1 MWNMQSGK
9 ERRSFSLTGPPPGD
23 SKPKIIAAA
32 NGKGKAKAKK
42 LLAEKS
48 IQAITGLAT
57 DTLNNVVV
65 ASTLEGKL
73 YVSLIKRYLM
83 DRGLWQFFD
92 FHSTKMLAIL
102 TLESS
107 VTALELHRDS
117 GLLAVTCDDLA
128 IRLVDIETR
137 RVVRELRGF
146 KGRILDVVRLFIET
160 LHSSLT
166 SRHSHQTRDG

>member
-1 MWNMQSGK
+1 MQSGK

-73 YVSLIKRYLM
+73 YVS
-83 DRGLWQFFD
+83 
-92 FHSTKMLAIL
+92 SPIL
-102 TLESS
+102 R
-107 VTALELHRDS
+107 HW
-117 GLLAVTCDDLA
+117 
-128 IRLVDIETR
+128 IEAD
-137 RVVRELRGF
+137 G
-146 KGRILDVVRLFIET
+146 
-160 LHSSLT
+160 SSLISIRPRCWLFYHL
-166 SRHSHQTRDG
+166 SRRSRQWNYIEIVGY

>member
-32 NGKGKAKAKK
+32 SGKGKTKSKK

-73 YVSLIKRYLM
+73 YVSQLGMTDK
-83 DRGLWQFFD
+83 
-92 FHSTKMLAIL
+92 S
-102 TLESS
+102 
-107 VTALELHRDS
+107 
-117 GLLAVTCDDLA
+117 
-128 IRLVDIETR
+128 
-137 RVVRELRGF
+137 
-146 KGRILDVVRLFIET
+146 
-160 LHSSLT
+160 
-166 SRHSHQTRDG
+166 DGS

>member
-1 MWNMQSGK
+1 MEGRSEAYGTSYPGSGGGCCSSEFHVSTKYNDVVNKQAVCVTACGNFGLAGSSTGEIRMWNMQSGK

-73 YVSLIKRYLM
+73 YVSCFLPAPG
-83 DRGLWQFFD
+83 DR
-92 FHSTKMLAIL
+92 S
-102 TLESS
+102 
-107 VTALELHRDS
+107 
-117 GLLAVTCDDLA
+117 
-128 IRLVDIETR
+128 
-137 RVVRELRGF
+137 
-146 KGRILDVVRLFIET
+146 
-160 LHSSLT
+160 
-166 SRHSHQTRDG
+166 

>member
-1 MWNMQSGK
+1 MQSGK

-65 ASTLEGKL
+65 ASTLEGNL
-73 YVSLIKRYLM
+73 YVSLSTL
-83 DRGLWQFFD
+83 
-92 FHSTKMLAIL
+92 STKREAD
-102 TLESS
+102 SS
-107 VTALELHRDS
+107 S
-117 GLLAVTCDDLA
+117 SIS
-128 IRLVDIETR
+128 IRPRCWLSCHLSRRSRQWNYIEI
-137 RVVRELRGF
+137 VGY
-146 KGRILDVVRLFIET
+146 
-160 LHSSLT
+160 
-166 SRHSHQTRDG
+166 

>member
-1 MWNMQSGK
+1 MQSGK

-73 YVSLIKRYLM
+73 YVSLSPSFVSRQLLM
-83 DRGLWQFFD
+83 
-92 FHSTKMLAIL
+92 
-102 TLESS
+102 
-107 VTALELHRDS
+107 
-117 GLLAVTCDDLA
+117 
-128 IRLVDIETR
+128 LVLRFPLDEDVGYFATR
-137 RVVRELRGF
+137 VFGDGPR
-146 KGRILDVVRLFIET
+146 T
-160 LHSSLT
+160 T
-166 SRHSHQTRDG
+166 SR